1 MKIIVNSL
9 IKIWFLNNIHPLI
22 TVIIRK
28 RWKHKYNLTDNF
40 LRVPYQDRM
49 KNNFRVSITKP
60 NMIFEIFKISDN
72 ISISLQNQR
81 LFQLV
86 NKLIVLTF
94 HWQDT
99 GKTLDPSEMF
109 EEQTLFLAQIH
120 HMVRLWKVIL
130 GMYSGIK
137 HNCTYFAYWKFR
149 KRVLNW
155 CFRVGG

>member
-1 MKIIVNSL
+1 MVESKYWSL
-9 IKIWFLNNIHPLI
+9 IKIWFPNNIYPLTPI
-22 TVIIRK
+22 IIR
-28 RWKHKYNLTDNF
+28 KHKYNLTDNF
-40 LRVPYQDRM
+40 LE
-49 KNNFRVSITKP
+49 FHTKIEWKIIFDFQLR
-60 NMIFEIFKISDN
+60 NQVLIFEIFQISDN